1 MKKIVALVLSLVMA
15 LSLCTVA
22 FAAPKD
28 KTKVYDGPNNGDTEY
43 TYFAASKYEAGELN
57 NIAVL
62 EGAHD
67 TYKVGGDTTLYLA
80 GGKKADITMG
90 DAYDDMWDYLYKY
103 TGTKVAKSAWSCTTD
118 KYDAGYKYV
127 DENGDT
133 CYAKDSKTTD
143 NADNIFGLL
152 VDGKI
157 VKVVKQD
164 VIKGVH
170 ALTAKNGQPAATDKV
185 GIYEAYCV
193 ACGKTIQ
200 VSKTKI
206 AQGAYLYNADDAW
219 KTIDGVTSDYA
230 IPAGHEK
237 LTGTW
242 YVVDA
247 KAATTDKDG
256 VSSATTFDAGIAM
269 YVGMSLLS
277 VAGGA
282 VVIGKKKEF

>member
-22 FAAPKD
+22 FAAVKD
-28 KTKVYDGPNNGDTEY
+28 GDKVYGGPNKGDDEY
-43 TYFAASKYEAGELN
+43 TYHAASKYEAGKQN
-57 NIAVL
+57 NIAYL
-62 EGAHD
+62 SKGGAA
-67 TYKVGGDTTLYLA
+67 YEVGGDTALYLA
-80 GGKKADITMG
+80 GGKKADITLG
-90 DAYDDMWDYLYKY
+90 DEYDEVTDYIYLY
-103 TGTKVAKSAWSCTTD
+103 TGTKVAKSNWSCTTD

-127 DENGDT
+127 DEFGDDQ
-133 CYAKDSKTTD
+133 YAKDAKKDDTNT
-143 NADNIFGLL
+143 FGLL
-152 VDGKI
+152 VNGKI
-157 VKVVKQD
+157 VEVVQQD

-170 ALTAKNGQPAATDKV
+170 ALTAKGGEPAATDKV

-193 ACGKTIQ
+193 ACGKTIL

-219 KTIDGVTSDYA
+219 ETVEGVTSDYA

-247 KAATTDKDG
+247 KGATKTDKDG
-256 VSSATTFDAGIAM
+256 VTSAKTFDAGVAM